1 MPRKKIDV
9 TDLREFLDHDE
20 RHLCFAITHVDGL
33 FWWIF
38 HAISERLTVTVN
50 SGRRDRQE
58 VVFWNE
64 KTVHLL
70 VFYPCKKS
78 TFLSFRQEVV
88 FWQKK
93 TLHLLVF
100 YSCKK
105 TTISPRSTV
114 NAN

>member
-20 RHLCFAITHVDGL
+20 RHLRFAITHVDGFCQPTTPGGRFGL

-58 VVFWNE
+58 VVF
-64 KTVHLL
+64 
-70 VFYPCKKS
+70 
-78 TFLSFRQEVV
+78 
-88 FWQKK
+88 
-93 TLHLLVF
+93 
-100 YSCKK
+100 
-105 TTISPRSTV
+105 
-114 NAN
+114 